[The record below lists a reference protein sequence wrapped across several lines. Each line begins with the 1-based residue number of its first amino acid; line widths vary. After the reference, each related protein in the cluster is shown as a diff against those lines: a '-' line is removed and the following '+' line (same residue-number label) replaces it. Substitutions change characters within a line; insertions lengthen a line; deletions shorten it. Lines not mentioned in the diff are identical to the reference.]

1 MGIRGVENKLT
12 PPPGDVSFRYK
23 RANAPDKRGGQRQQG
38 GRGCPKCR
46 KANAINPKAKS
57 VIQMSLDGTIIA
69 EYPSAA
75 EAERQTGIKSI
86 HKVCR
91 CEGKTAGGF
100 IWKYKT
106 DNDDKEKE

>member
-1 MGIRGVENKLT
+1 
-12 PPPGDVSFRYK
+12 
-23 RANAPDKRGGQRQQG
+23 
-38 GRGCPKCR
+38 
-46 KANAINPKAKS
+46 
-57 VIQMSLDGTIIA
+57 MSLDGTIID

-91 CEGKTAGGF
+91 NEKESSGGF

-106 DNDDKEKE
+106 DNNDKK